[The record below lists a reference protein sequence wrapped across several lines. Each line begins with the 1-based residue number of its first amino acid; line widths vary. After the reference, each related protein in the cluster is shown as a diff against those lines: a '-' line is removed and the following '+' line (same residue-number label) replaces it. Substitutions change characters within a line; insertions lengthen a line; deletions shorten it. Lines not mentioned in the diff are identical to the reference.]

1 MKKGD
6 RVICIND
13 SKLKEYGIDKGET
26 YTISELVPHPKLPC
40 GLWFSDAPKY
50 PEYMGYAQKFFRKVD
65 ENRDHTES
73 YISTKVSKELLEKI
87 NNPEEPVKE
96 PERVFSLDEDF

>member
-1 MKKGD
+1 
-6 RVICIND
+6 
-13 SKLKEYGIDKGET
+13 
-26 YTISELVPHPKLPC
+26 
-40 GLWFSDAPKY
+40 
-50 PEYMGYAQKFFRKVD
+50 MGYAQKFFRKVD